1 MMKHMRIWAVLASF
15 LVFFYI
21 PQSYA
26 GVALGAT
33 RVIYPEGQKQVQL
46 AVTNNDDKS
55 SYLIQS
61 WIENAEEKGC
71 PVCNYSSVIFHA
83 GKEREYPENY

>member
-33 RVIYPEGQKQVQL
+33 RVIYL
-46 AVTNNDDKS
+46 
-55 SYLIQS
+55 
-61 WIENAEEKGC
+61 KGK
-71 PVCNYSSVIFHA
+71 NRYNW
-83 GKEREYPENY
+83 R

>member
-33 RVIYPEGQKQVQL
+33 RVIYP
-46 AVTNNDDKS
+46 
-55 SYLIQS
+55 
-61 WIENAEEKGC
+61 
-71 PVCNYSSVIFHA
+71 
-83 GKEREYPENY
+83 

>member
-26 GVALGAT
+26 G
-33 RVIYPEGQKQVQL
+33 
-46 AVTNNDDKS
+46 
-55 SYLIQS
+55 
-61 WIENAEEKGC
+61 
-71 PVCNYSSVIFHA
+71 
-83 GKEREYPENY
+83 